1 MESEKELFAE
11 FEKKYM
17 HIKDFYK
24 LKSIHQSSDLTIVHL
39 QFICVQCLP
48 KNKLLK
54 YTSQAP
60 FSNLKAHLANVHSS
74 SAAKFDTIR
83 QIYIKYNTILSSSA
97 SPERLFS
104 KGKLTFQ
111 TKRHRLLN
119 ENFEKQLLL
128 NCNSHFY
135 RAFNK

>member
-1 MESEKELFAE
+1 MESEEELFAE
-11 FEKKYM
+11 FEKKYI

-54 YTSQAP
+54 STSQAP

-74 SAAKFDTIR
+74 SAAKFDTIKKDPKKR
-83 QIYIKYNTILSSSA
+83 TIPSQQDVVSKKPKLDIFERAKQSKTSLSKKEQEQSYRTYCQGLGYSA
-97 SPERLFS
+97 R
-104 KGKLTFQ
+104 
-111 TKRHRLLN
+111 
-119 ENFEKQLLL
+119 
-128 NCNSHFY
+128 
-135 RAFNK
+135 